1 MVGIMVDINTS
12 RLSTPVA
19 AFVGLLSVAAGF
31 GVGQLVGGFV
41 SPSSS
46 PFLAVDGTAVDF
58 IPIWLK
64 DFAVRTFGSDD
75 KLVLLSGMAVVIG
88 LVGVTTGLLSR
99 RSQQTWLG
107 SPTAVLT
114 DPGRQARDR
123 NEPRAAADRARLP
136 RPNDRPRS
144 LWFRVRHQI
153 NHRYGARH
161 VRYEA
166 CLLLAAR
173 LGPTGPDQDDIR
185 PAHSGESARTHRS
198 QVSHGRIPRASTR
211 SRYTSTTASGSPR
224 SCPRKSIYRHLA
236 DVPAAGTVGTRPS

>member
-19 AFVGLLSVAAGF
+19 AFVGLLSVAAGL

-58 IPIWLK
+58 SPIWLK

-75 KLVLLSGMAVVIG
+75 KLALLSGMAVVIG

-114 DPGRQARDR
+114 DPGRQAMDR

-166 CLLLAAR
+166 CLLVAAR

-185 PAHSGESARTHRS
+185 IDSPGAFGRVRPDSPITGIAWAHTQGIDKVEVHVDHGQWQPAEL
-198 QVSHGRIPRASTR
+198 STEVN
-211 SRYTSTTASGSPR
+211 
-224 SCPRKSIYRHLA
+224 I
-236 DVPAAGTVGTRPS
+236 